1 MAASDDP
8 ASRLVADNAPVLLW
22 RAGPDQHRSWFNRR
36 WLDFTGRAP
45 EQESG
50 LGWSE
55 GVHAEDRDRCLRIC
69 ATATDARQPFSLDY
83 RLRRHDGVYRWI
95 RDDCAPYLLPDG
107 RFGGY
112 FGAAVDVTPH
122 VEREAQLLDSNRQ
135 LEALT
140 DELNHR
146 VKNMLA
152 TVQSKLGRASGRERV
167 CQSV

>member
-55 GVHAEDRDRCLRIC
+55 GVHAEDRDRCLRSC
-69 ATATDARQPFSLDY
+69 ATATDARQPISLDY

-95 RDDCAPYLLPDG
+95 RDDCAPDPLPDG
-107 RFGGY
+107 RLGGNS
-112 FGAAVDVTPH
+112 
-122 VEREAQLLDSNRQ
+122 EI
-135 LEALT
+135 
-140 DELNHR
+140 
-146 VKNMLA
+146 
-152 TVQSKLGRASGRERV
+152 GRANVRTT
-167 CQSV
+167 